1 MKSKQPKHSWLP
13 DAPPRLERSREHLD
27 KGEVDKLLSAAKNKP
42 RNAERD
48 YCLLLLMVRHG
59 FRAAEVCDLK
69 RHDVNLS
76 AKTLFVK
83 RSKNGDSG
91 THPLYNGE
99 PKAIKEW
106 LAVRDTMGSSSPTL
120 FISDRRLPLNR
131 VEVFRIVRSVAKL
144 AGLEHLNVHP
154 HMLRHAC
161 GYDLANKGV
170 DTRGIQLYLGHRN
183 IQNTTIYTALSPKR
197 FANYY

>member
-1 MKSKQPKHSWLP
+1 MKTKQPKHSWLP
-13 DAPPRLERSREHLD
+13 DAPPRLERSREHLEP
-27 KGEVDKLLSAAKNKP
+27 GEVDQLLAAAKNKP

-48 YCLLLLMVRHG
+48 YCLLLLIVRHG
-59 FRAAEVCDLK
+59 FRAAEVCELK
-69 RHDVNLS
+69 RHDINLRD
-76 AKTLFVK
+76 KTMFVK
-83 RSKNGDSG
+83 RKKKGIAS

-99 PKAIKEW
+99 PKAIKDW
-106 LAVRDTMGSSSPTL
+106 LTVRDEMECESSTL

-131 VEVFRIVRSVAKL
+131 VEVFRIVRAVAKL

-161 GYDLANKGV
+161 GYSLANRGV
-170 DTRGIQLYLGHRN
+170 DTRGIQGYLGHRN
-183 IQNTTIYTALSPKR
+183 IQHTVKYTVSPNR